1 MKASRAFWVPAAMI
15 ALVCVT
21 SPAAAGQQGTAAAD
35 ARTDRLASFRADF
48 NKMLDHYDG
57 VFRKVGNARGL
68 RLTASGR
75 ESLRAVSDE
84 QLAKLFAKIRVPDL
98 SAAVQAAEK
107 LEAVT
112 PTRGSEAPHAPE
124 TPGFPGAPPILD
136 ACHNIAHSSE
146 FTFGALV
153 AWQVLRT
160 VLATASFVC
169 LEDVVVGGEG
179 GNTAAACIPFAVAQ
193 DAAAIPYELASFC
206 GGEEDSA
213 LAQGSYD
220 RLEHIH
226 NDIEAARLQIIT
238 EMRDLS
244 CDLERLL
251 HTPEGL
257 RQSSIAECTGHP
269 YFPYDF
275 PINPHK

>member
-1 MKASRAFWVPAAMI
+1 MGTLRAFSIPAAVL
-15 ALVCVT
+15 ALACVT
-21 SPAAAGQQGTAAAD
+21 SPATAGQEGTAAAD
-35 ARTDRLASFRADF
+35 ARTDRFAAFRPDF
-48 NKMLDHYDG
+48 NRLLDTYDG

-68 RLTASGR
+68 RLTASAR
-75 ESLRAVSDE
+75 ESLRAVSDD

-98 SAAVQAAEK
+98 SAAIQAAEK
-107 LEAVT
+107 LDALT
-112 PTRGSEAPHAPE
+112 PAPGSRAPRAPD
-124 TPGFPGAPPILD
+124 TPGFPGAPPILSQCND
-136 ACHNIAHSSE
+136 IAHSSG

-160 VLATASFVC
+160 VLAAAEFACEET
-169 LEDVVVGGEG
+169 LVVAGEG
-179 GNTAAACIPFAVAQ
+179 GNAAGACIPLAIAQ

-226 NDIEAARLQIIT
+226 NDIEAARAQIIT
-238 EMRDLS
+238 EMRSLS

-251 HTPEGL
+251 HTPEGQ
-257 RQSSIAECTGHP
+257 RRSDVPECVGQP

-275 PINPHK
+275 PIHP